1 MVSKCTQSF
10 AKCLSEG
17 RRARPFPTR
26 VAGHALSGAAR
37 SQEGAHE
44 GAASAPC
51 QVSCQ
56 EWAIMWAIGRVCG
69 VAGARAAAHSRDIVL
84 LGGL

>member
-26 VAGHALSGAAR
+26 VAGHALSGAGR
-37 SQEGAHE
+37 SQE

-51 QVSCQ
+51 QESCQ